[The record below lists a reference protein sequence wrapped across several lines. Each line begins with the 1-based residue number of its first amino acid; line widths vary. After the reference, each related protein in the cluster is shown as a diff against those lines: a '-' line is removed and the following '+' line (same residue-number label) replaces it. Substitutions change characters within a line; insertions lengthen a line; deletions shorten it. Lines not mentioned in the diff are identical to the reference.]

1 MWCVLEQEREIQKSY
16 WMEQA
21 AELTLEAMMLDS
33 EASDLDKEDRPEVH
47 FSACFFF
54 FFSQLLPRPLIWS

>member
-47 FSACFFF
+47 FSAWFLL
-54 FFSQLLPRPLIWS
+54 FFSQLLPRPLI